1 MGAGASVP
9 SDVAACE
16 LELTIVAGKDLIAK
30 DGGMFSKATSDPF
43 VKATI
48 GHMVLGQTPHVENN
62 LNPEWNADLCTD
74 TDVSAAAMQGGRA
87 ILLEIFDYDAVSGSD
102 PMGVVSIDVADLV
115 DGRPLDKWLDVM
127 PCDGCKKAKGQLHVM
142 SRRGWFSRRAR
153 HSEGMATRRK
163 VASSRLEFPGSRGR
177 QRRASRRRTYAGPTA
192 ARRRPPSCIYTKL
205 QRSGVSRRDSRTRRA
220 RASPRR
226 RLGS

>member
-48 GHMVLGQTPHVENN
+48 GHMVLGQTPHVENS

-74 TDVSAAAMQGGRA
+74 TDVSAAAMQGGGA
-87 ILLEIFDYDAVSGSD
+87 ILLEIFEMMMQPQPSQQQVQQAAPVRVQAR
-102 PMGVVSIDVADLV
+102 VVQ
-115 DGRPLDKWLDVM
+115 P
-127 PCDGCKKAKGQLHVM
+127 
-142 SRRGWFSRRAR
+142 
-153 HSEGMATRRK
+153 
-163 VASSRLEFPGSRGR
+163 
-177 QRRASRRRTYAGPTA
+177 
-192 ARRRPPSCIYTKL
+192 
-205 QRSGVSRRDSRTRRA
+205 
-220 RASPRR
+220 
-226 RLGS
+226 